1 MLGDLTPD
9 EIEQLLRR
17 QQLGRLGVTGD
28 GPVYIF
34 PIAYGYDGA
43 FIYGHSQLGLKVRL
57 MRQHPEVC
65 LEVEEV
71 ESPARWR
78 TVLVHGRY
86 EELWDQAS
94 RDEAFATIAGQGE
107 PTAPLSLAP
116 YHGPMETLIVYRIR
130 VTEITGR
137 FEHDEVLRAARDGRR
152 EGEPI
157 G

>member
-1 MLGDLTPD
+1 MMLGGLTTEEMD
-9 EIEQLLRR
+9 QLLRR
-17 QQLGRLGVTGD
+17 QQIGRLGVSGD
-28 GPVYIF
+28 GRVFIF
-34 PIAYGYDGA
+34 PIAYGYDGTCL
-43 FIYGHSQLGLKVRL
+43 YGHSQLGLKVRL

-65 LEVEEV
+65 VEVEEI

-86 EELWDQAS
+86 EELWDQPS

-116 YHGPMETLIVYRIR
+116 YSGPMETLIVYRIR

-137 FEHDEVLRAARDGRR
+137 FEHDAVLRAARAGVR
-152 EGEPI
+152 
-157 G
+157 